1 MYETQSLNATLSL
14 SKIYNNDNNNNNN
27 NNNNYNYNNY
37 NNNNNNNN
45 KIFIQRW
52 SYTFAIFII
61 LSKLIKNNSRTL
73 WIS

>member
-14 SKIYNNDNNNNNN
+14 SKIYNNDNNN

-52 SYTFAIFII
+52 SYTLAIFII